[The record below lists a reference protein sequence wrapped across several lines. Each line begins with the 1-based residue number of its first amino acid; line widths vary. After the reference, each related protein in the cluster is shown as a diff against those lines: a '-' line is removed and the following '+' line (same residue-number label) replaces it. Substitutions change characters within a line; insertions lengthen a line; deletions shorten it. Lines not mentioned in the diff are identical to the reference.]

1 MTITIRSQARKC
13 SFFGRFIDGNKLAIR
28 LNKKYV
34 SEIGNKETIELEIPE
49 DDTLLS
55 YNFFDTPSIRVS
67 NGDYIIIKRN
77 KLSFALDVLVLLLL
91 ISSIICLTYSS
102 DYESSH
108 LMTFL
113 FSLTI
118 LFSAIL
124 PDYCFV
130 KE

>member
-1 MTITIRSQARKC
+1 MTITIRSQARIY

-34 SEIGNKETIELEIPE
+34 SEIGSKETIELEIPG

-55 YNFFDTPSIRVS
+55 YNFFDIPSIRVS
-67 NGDYIIIKRN
+67 NGDHIIIKRK
-77 KLSFALDVLVLLLL
+77 KLSFALDLLVLLLL
-91 ISSIICLTYSS
+91 ISSIICLTFKPDFETSQ
-102 DYESSH
+102 
-108 LMTFL
+108 LVTFL

-118 LFSAIL
+118 LLSAIL

-130 KE
+130 KK

>member
-1 MTITIRSQARKC
+1 MTITITCQARKY
-13 SFFGRFIDGNKLAIR
+13 SFFGRFIDDNKLAIR

-34 SEIGNKETIELEIPE
+34 SEIGSKETIDLEIPE
-49 DDTLLS
+49 DDTLLC
-55 YNFFDTPSIRVS
+55 YNFFDIPRIRVS
-67 NGDYIIIKRN
+67 NGDQISIKRN
-77 KLSFALDVLVLLLL
+77 QLSFALDLVVLLLL
-91 ISSIICLTYSS
+91 ISSIICLTFRP
-102 DYESSH
+102 DYESSQ

-118 LFSAIL
+118 LLSAIL